1 MEKEYTISSGA
12 GKTQPSRHLTQL
24 FIGRGV
30 LGILDL
36 DTKLSYT
43 KN

>member
-12 GKTQPSRHLTQL
+12 EKTL